1 MSGIKK
7 ILIAED
13 ELLVAK
19 VLKLMLEQKGFEV
32 KHVVDEEAA
41 VELATTFA
49 PHLIIMDVF
58 LKNKTSGLNA
68 GMRIR
73 SAKIKA
79 PIIYTTGNSLQQTNE
94 AIKAI
99 ENSYLFIKPID
110 VEHLIR
116 FIETTF

>member
-1 MSGIKK
+1 MSKIKK

-19 VLKLMLEQKGFEV
+19 VLKLMLEQKGYEV
-32 KHVVDEEAA
+32 QHVVDEETA
-41 VELATTFA
+41 VELAKTFA
-49 PHLIIMDVF
+49 PQLIIMDVF
-58 LKNKTSGLNA
+58 LKNKSSGLKA

-73 SAKIKA
+73 NAKIKE
-79 PIIYTTGNSLQQTNE
+79 PILYTTGNSLQQTNE
-94 AIKAI
+94 AIKSI

-110 VEHLIR
+110 VEHLIQ